1 VICVD
6 NSEWMRNS
14 DFSPTRWE
22 AQQDAVNLICGNKT
36 RQNLENGVGLISM
49 AGPRVEVQVS
59 LTQDLAKILGA
70 LHRIQIGGETDLL
83 NAIQVARLALRHR
96 QNKRQ
101 ELRIVLFVGS
111 PVESDVKEL
120 TRVGA
125 QMKKNK
131 IAVDIVSFGEENA
144 ETNEEK
150 LQAFHK
156 AINNHDNSTIITIPP
171 GTSMLSEV
179 LARTAIVRGTEAAS
193 SGDAGSG
200 AAGGGQGLDWVDPEI
215 DPELAMA
222 IRLSMES
229 AEQER
234 KKFEDAAKA
243 ESGAAAASSGPAAG
257 SSTGGGGLEED
268 PEFLAAMRASMA
280 GVAQDDADDELAKA
294 LALSLET
301 AAADN
306 NKDGETTPLLK
317 EEKAEE
323 MKVEGEVKKEE
334 KEEVVDDAIIEQVL
348 LELPGVDTADPEI
361 QALLASIKQSKEDEK
376 KDSK

>member
-1 VICVD
+1 
-6 NSEWMRNS
+6 
-14 DFSPTRWE
+14 
-22 AQQDAVNLICGNKT
+22 
-36 RQNLENGVGLISM
+36 M
-49 AGPRVEVQVS
+49 AGIRVEVQVS

-70 LHRIQIGGETDLL
+70 LHRIQIGGEADIL

-96 QNKRQ
+96 QNKQQ

-111 PVESDVKEL
+111 PVKSDIKEL

-144 ETNEEK
+144 ESNEEK

-156 AINNHDNSTIITIPP
+156 SINNHDNSTIITIPP
-171 GTSMLSEV
+171 GTSMLSEI

-193 SGDAGSG
+193 SGDAASG

-243 ESGAAAASSGPAAG
+243 EGGAAAAPSGGA
-257 SSTGGGGLEED
+257 STNTGLEDD
-268 PEFLAAMRASMA
+268 PEFLEAMRASMA
-280 GVAQDDADDELAKA
+280 GVAQDDTDADDELAKA

-301 AAADN
+301 ASVDN
-306 NKDGETTPLLK
+306 
-317 EEKAEE
+317 
-323 MKVEGEVKKEE
+323 
-334 KEEVVDDAIIEQVL
+334 
-348 LELPGVDTADPEI
+348 
-361 QALLASIKQSKEDEK
+361 S
-376 KDSK
+376 KDS